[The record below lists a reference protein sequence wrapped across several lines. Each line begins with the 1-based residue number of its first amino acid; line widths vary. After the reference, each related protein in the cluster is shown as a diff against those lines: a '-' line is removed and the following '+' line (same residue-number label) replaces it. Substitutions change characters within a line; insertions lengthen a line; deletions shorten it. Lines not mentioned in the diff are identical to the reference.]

1 MLKIRR
7 TSQFKK
13 DVKRMLKRGKDLEKL
28 LLVVQDLSA
37 RRKLP
42 ARYQDHPLEGQRRDK
57 RDCHIEPDDF
67 ALCHRKRRVG
77 SIQNRHALGSLSGV
91 NTNAFLY
98 PPPARF
104 LAPISL
110 LAGACFYLT
119 WRLLRDMPASRSGVR
134 QKNRTQIFA
143 DARR

>member
-42 ARYQDHPLEGQRRDK
+42 GAYRSW
-57 RDCHIEPDDF
+57 
-67 ALCHRKRRVG
+67 G
-77 SIQNRHALGSLSGV
+77 SVEKGPG
-91 NTNAFLY
+91 
-98 PPPARF
+98 PA
-104 LAPISL
+104 
-110 LAGACFYLT
+110 
-119 WRLLRDMPASRSGVR
+119 PAE
-134 QKNRTQIFA
+134 
-143 DARR
+143 